1 MPRVT
6 IPGVGD
12 VQFPNNLS
20 RDEIMRQAEAMQVKA
35 SQPVLDPKDLPMG
48 ELIKGGFARSVENL
62 KGTALDVIPA
72 LAASTF
78 GNDEYAKKKM
88 EEFRQHNANIE
99 QEYPTAYQSYKDIN
113 SVGQAF
119 DYGAENFGQLAPD
132 MISFALGAGIGSTA
146 GKFAA
151 KKGLEKALEEHG
163 AEYAAKQGLTKEA
176 EAAYTKRLKDRATEG
191 ILQKQALEHG
201 ADVGLKTGL
210 WGSSLAMNVPDT
222 FNQIYQDT
230 GSLEPGLALTV
241 GPLVAALDVITPERF
256 LRQISPAGKQIV
268 ANELLQK
275 SNLVPVTWK
284 REFGKEVLKNA
295 GVEGLT
301 EGAQQ
306 ALQNYGSQLAGAKD
320 SVFSQH
326 SIDSILDASLRG
338 ALGGSLFG
346 APGAAFEAN
355 RSKTATNELIAKRQQ
370 EEQRQQQ
377 IQSNQQ
383 LLYPTQLAEQQGG
396 AGPTATVGEPP
407 IQGGPQTQ
415 FELPIPTAQVGQA
428 PIQAG
433 EQAQFGLGQQEQQL
447 LNLLQQHQQQ
457 QDIQTKNKQATTENI
472 RQGKLDSTPVQ
483 NAVVETMKTTT
494 EPVKTTP
501 ETTHILDTD
510 KLKAIGLKENAGI
523 FKRLVD
529 KDLSNSTDIVAAKEV
544 LQEALKNKNF
554 APELKTALN
563 NIINKGVEYGE
574 RINTISGT
582 DRTRDEISNKPAK
595 SGVAQ
600 GLGKSQGISVD
611 NIRRPV
617 TATATGEKLQPGAL
631 TATIGQAP
639 INVGQQATFT
649 PSTSPEQIATGVPSN
664 VTTTPAQTAVTPEVP
679 VEANEADKAVIEEQ
693 KKTKKLPRQATEG
706 TQEWQSYWMP
716 PVRDLPLLTSYE
728 GKAAEDISNID
739 DQIKIRYELLPNAKE
754 DPSQLKNLTASEIKD
769 FYAQRDAARIYFTK
783 SKRLV
788 DTLANIAFDVAN
800 DTELFQ
806 PTTETTEEAKFFE
819 GLNGKKANLA
829 ALWVRRNLS
838 KETNLILDKFFT
850 NYKRAATEQNQKN
863 FVQAMIRS
871 YEGIREED
879 IDENYR
885 PERDTTIKGYIDAM
899 NELAANEAAIER
911 HGMKFTKEQI
921 KKHNQR
927 QIELNKRAKDIL
939 HKLIPSAISN
949 LAQALHPRI
958 IQSLADGN
966 LKEALGLLTG
976 SQDAFIAK
984 LANRFNKI
992 ASNTKIRVEPNLTSI
1007 EGKKVPGYYD
1017 PRNNT
1022 IYLDADQGMNTH
1034 VLLHEVGHSVISHEL
1049 DNPNSQLA
1057 RHLKQIFDDVK
1068 DTLDTAYGAQD
1079 VQEFA
1084 AEALA
1089 NPEFRAKLQGIN
1101 PQGRK
1106 HSAWDKFTRAIT
1118 NFIRKLVGM
1127 PSKPLE
1133 SALDEVDRIIDALI
1147 SPAPDYRNS
1156 GALHAPANAKN
1167 PEIFTGVNKLI
1178 SSAPLLGESQ
1188 KAALSEGIKQ
1198 GSSLVK
1204 TGVLAL
1210 LPMHALGEVADTVF
1224 PGLGMK
1230 FNSTIHERDGYRNK
1244 LSRGID
1250 AVVSEAKDA
1259 IKAKPEQHDAFNKLV
1274 NESTVHEVDPTKDL
1288 SDYKTAEDISKYKEL
1303 KSKYDRLA
1311 PQWKNLYPTMRDAY
1325 KQMFEELKNAIKSR
1339 IDGTNL
1345 DDATKEKIKRDI
1357 MAELA
1362 KKGVIDPY
1370 FALGREGDKWL
1381 AFNYITK
1388 DGTPD
1393 RAQEAFKTDYERKL
1407 RMEQLQKLGVTEV
1420 EPYSQISDINYR
1432 RAPSGSF
1439 VNSVLG
1445 IMETNNVD
1453 TKAVDEMM
1461 RLFVTMLP
1469 ETAAAKAFLKRKNTE
1484 GYMEDTIGVF
1494 ERKMRGMAHQIA
1506 NMVYNPKLTSIVD
1519 QMREHTITVGKG
1531 TENIPARDNQLEKSY
1546 LQEFEKHL
1554 GYVLNPRPHDLGGIL
1569 NSAAFAY
1576 TLGWNIS
1583 SAIVNAANI
1592 PMIVAP
1598 YLKGKYGEASV
1609 SKAIGNATKIFLGSG
1624 RETEMEVLGA
1634 NGRKTK
1640 MKVMQSIANYAPDSE
1655 IGKKYKTLIDVANKL
1670 GQLNRSQLYEV
1681 LNGDTR
1687 ATFLNKFN
1695 AASGWVMHHGERMNR
1710 EISMVAA
1717 YDLEMQKLASDIA
1730 SGKLT
1735 QETAEN
1741 QAANKAIYITELT
1754 NGGISAAAAPRV
1766 SQHALGKMFFMYKRY
1781 GISMYYMIM
1790 KTAKEAFDKTLTP
1803 QERKAAWK
1811 QLGGVMGMSALMAGV
1826 GGVPFFGMLSML
1838 YGLFNDD
1845 DDDDLDT
1852 ATRKY
1857 MGDFAF
1863 KGPIEYMTNLSIA
1876 SRISLNDLIIRDTKA
1891 GSAAS
1896 TFQDQVMQVLGGPVY
1911 GVGQRVARGYS
1922 KMNEGHFE
1930 RGLEDLLPSAIS
1942 NALLKAPRYAIEGT
1956 TTLRGDPIT
1965 GDVHAWNIG
1974 AQAFGFA
1981 PADYTKQ
1988 LEISAREKGVDKMVN
2003 QQASKFRN
2011 KWNVARTVGDTDG
2024 MIEARDKL
2032 IELGE
2037 KHPGLGIN
2045 AGTITSDLEKSK
2057 KQFDRATKEMVNGVR
2072 YSKKMLKELQADAAE
2087 YQ

>member
-20 RDEIMRQAEAMQVKA
+20 RDEIMRQAEEMQAKA
-35 SQPVLDPKDLPMG
+35 SQPILDPKDLPMG
-48 ELIKGGFARSVENL
+48 ELIKGGFARSTESL
-62 KGTALDVIPA
+62 KGTALDLIPA

-78 GNDEYAKKKM
+78 GNDKYAKGQM
-88 EEFRQHNANIE
+88 EEYKQRMADVE
-99 QEYPTAYQSYKDIN
+99 QQYPTAYQSYKDIN

-132 MISFALGAGIGSTA
+132 MISFALGAGVGSTA
-146 GKFAA
+146 GKYAA
-151 KKGLEKALEEHG
+151 KKGLERALEEHA
-163 AEYAAKQGLTKEA
+163 AEYATKQGLTKEA
-176 EAAYTKRLKDRATEG
+176 EAAYVSRLKNRATEG
-191 ILQKQALEHG
+191 ALQKQALEHG
-201 ADVGLKTGL
+201 ADIGLKTGL
-210 WGSSLAMNVPDT
+210 WGSSLSMNVPDT
-222 FNQIYQDT
+222 FNQIYQET

-256 LRQISPAGKQIV
+256 LRQISPAGKQLV

-275 SNLVPVTWK
+275 SELVPLAWK

-320 SVFSQH
+320 TVFSQH

-355 RSKTATNELIAKRQQ
+355 RSKQARQTAIDTQ
-370 EEQRQQQ
+370 QRQEQ

-396 AGPTATVGEPP
+396 AEPSATVGEPP

-415 FELPIPTAQVGQA
+415 FELPIPTATVGEA

-433 EQAQFGLGQQEQQL
+433 EQAQFGLNTQEQQL

-457 QDIQTKNKQATTENI
+457 QDIQVKNKQATVENI
-472 RQGKLDSTPVQ
+472 RKGDLNSTPVQ
-483 NAVVETMKTTT
+483 NATVENIKVAAAP
-494 EPVKTTP
+494 EVTTP
-501 ETTHILDTD
+501 ETTHILDAD
-510 KLKAIGLKENAGI
+510 KLKALGLKENAGI

-529 KDLSNSTDIVAAKEV
+529 KDLSKSTDIVAAKEV
-544 LQEALKNKNF
+544 LQEALKNTNF
-554 APELKTALN
+554 TPELKTALN
-563 NIINKGVEYGE
+563 NIINEGVQYGE
-574 RINTISGT
+574 RINAVSAT
-582 DRTRDEISNKPAK
+582 DRAGDEVSNGPAE
-595 SGVAQ
+595 SGDTQ
-600 GLGKSQGISVD
+600 GLGESQGISVD
-611 NIRRPV
+611 NTGRPIL
-617 TATATGEKLQPGAL
+617 TTATGKESQPGAL
-631 TATIGQAP
+631 TATVGQAP

-649 PSTSPEQIATGVPSN
+649 PSISPEQIATGVP
-664 VTTTPAQTAVTPEVP
+664 AQAEVGQ
-679 VEANEADKAVIEEQ
+679 ELTEADKEGITKEKQKPRKVLQEEI
-693 KKTKKLPRQATEG
+693 EG
-706 TQEWQSYWMP
+706 TQEWQQMYTIPAKPFNPYISYSSFYG
-716 PVRDLPLLTSYE
+716 DDITSL
-728 GKAAEDISNID
+728 D
-739 DQIKIRYELLPNAKE
+739 DQLKVRFDLLQNEQKTDEGRAAK
-754 DPSQLKNLTASEIKD
+754 
-769 FYAQRDAARIYFTK
+769 IYFGK
-783 SKRLV
+783 MKRLV
-788 DTLANIAFDVAN
+788 DNLINIGYDLAFDTPV
-800 DTELFQ
+800 FK
-806 PTTETTEEAKFFE
+806 PSTETTNEARFFE
-819 GLNGKKANLA
+819 GLNGKNA
-829 ALWVRRNLS
+829 ALASRWVYTNLS
-838 KETNLILDKFFT
+838 KETQTLFNEILSK
-850 NYKRAATEQNQKN
+850 YKRAASETSQKD
-863 FVQAMIRS
+863 FIKRMQEAI
-871 YEGIREED
+871 EGIRESRLD
-879 IDENYR
+879 
-885 PERDTTIKGYIDAM
+885 RDPTILKYI
-899 NELAANEAAIER
+899 E
-911 HGMKFTKEQI
+911 EQA
-921 KKHNQR
+921 R
-927 QIELNKRAKDIL
+927 EVARAKEGKEKQRPFHYERIMGQKVKVFDIV
-939 HKLIPSAISN
+939 KDAISN
-949 LAQALHPRI
+949 LSQVLHPRI
-958 IQSLADGN
+958 VQALQQGD
-966 LKEALGLLTG
+966 LKTALSYLTANE
-976 SQDAFIAK
+976 DAFIAK
-984 LANRFNKI
+984 TANRFSQI
-992 ASNTKIRVEPNLTSI
+992 ASNTKVRVEPNLVSI

-1049 DNPNSQLA
+1049 DNPDSQLA
-1057 RHLKQIFDDVK
+1057 RQLKQIFDDVK
-1068 DTLDTAYGAQD
+1068 DTLDTAYGAEN

-1089 NPEFRAKLQGIN
+1089 NSEFRAKLQGIN
-1101 PQGRK
+1101 PQGK
-1106 HSAWDKFTRAIT
+1106 AISAWDKFSRAIT
-1118 NFIRKLVGM
+1118 NFLRRLVGM

-1133 SALDEVDRIIDALI
+1133 SALDEVDRIINALI

-1156 GALHAPANAKN
+1156 GALHAPANAKS
-1167 PEIFTGVNKLI
+1167 EKIFTGIDKFINTV
-1178 SSAPLLGESQ
+1178 PYLGENQ

-1198 GSSLVK
+1198 GSSGVK
-1204 TGVLAL
+1204 NVVLAL

-1250 AVVSEAKDA
+1250 AVVNEAKEA

-1288 SDYKTAEDISKYKEL
+1288 SDYKSAEDISKYKEL
-1303 KSKYDRLA
+1303 KNNYDKLA
-1311 PQWKNLYPTMRDAY
+1311 PQWKKLYPTMRDAY

-1370 FALGREGDKWL
+1370 FALGREG
-1381 AFNYITK
+1381 NYWIGYNFINK
-1388 DGTPD
+1388 YGEPD

-1407 RMEQLQKLGVTEV
+1407 RMQELDKLGATEV

-1453 TKAVDEMM
+1453 AKAVDEMM

-1484 GYMEDTIGVF
+1484 GYMEDTVGVF

-1506 NMVYNPKLTSIVD
+1506 NMVYNPKLTSVID

-1531 TENIPARDNQLEKSY
+1531 TENTPARDNQLEKSY

-1554 GYVLNPRPHDLGGIL
+1554 GYVLNPKPHDLGGIL

-1576 TLGWNIS
+1576 TLGFNVS

-1598 YLKGKYGEASV
+1598 YLKGKYGDASV

-1624 RETEMEVLGA
+1624 TETEMEVLGA
-1634 NGRKTK
+1634 GGRKTK
-1640 MKVMQSIANYAPDSE
+1640 MKVMPSIANYAPDSE
-1655 IGKKYKTLIDVANKL
+1655 IGKKYKTLIDVGNKL

-1710 EISMVAA
+1710 EISMIAA

-1735 QETAEN
+1735 QEAAEN
-1741 QAANKAIYITELT
+1741 QAANKAVYTAELT

-1781 GISMYYMIM
+1781 GISMYYMMM

-1811 QLGGVMGMSALMAGV
+1811 QLGGIMGMSTLMAGV

-1838 YGLFNDD
+1838 YSLFNDD

-1857 MGDFAF
+1857 MGDFVY
-1863 KGPIEYMTNLSIA
+1863 KGPIESMTNLSIA

-1942 NALLKAPRYAIEGT
+1942 NVLLKAPRYAIEGT

-1965 GDVHAWNIG
+1965 GDVNAWNIG

-1988 LEISAREKGVDKMVN
+1988 LEISAREKGVDKMIN
-2003 QQASKFRN
+2003 QKASKFRN

-2037 KHPGLGIN
+2037 KHPGLGVN

-2072 YSKKMLKELQADAAE
+2072 YSKKMLKELKADAAE

>member
-20 RDEIMRQAEAMQVKA
+20 RDEIMRQAEAMQAKA
-35 SQPVLDPKDLPMG
+35 SQPILDPKDLPMG
-48 ELIKGGFARSVENL
+48 ELIKGGFARSTESL
-62 KGTALDVIPA
+62 KGTALDLIPA

-78 GNDEYAKKKM
+78 GNDEYAKEQM
-88 EEFRQHNANIE
+88 EEYKQRMSDIE
-99 QEYPTAYQSYKDIN
+99 QQYPTAYQSFKDIN
-113 SVGQAF
+113 NVSQAF

-151 KKGLEKALEEHG
+151 KKGLERALEEHV
-163 AEYAAKQGLTKEA
+163 ATQNLPKVEA
-176 EAAYTKRLKDRATEG
+176 DALLKRYKDRATEG

-210 WGSSLAMNVPDT
+210 WGSSLSMNVPDT

-230 GSLEPGLALTV
+230 GSLEPGLALTI
-241 GPLVAALDVITPERF
+241 GPLVSALDVITPERF

-275 SNLVPVTWK
+275 SELVPLTWK

-295 GVEGLT
+295 GAEGLT

-320 SVFSQH
+320 SVFSQK
-326 SIDSILDASLRG
+326 SVDSILDAALRG

-355 RSKTATNELIAKRQQ
+355 RSKQARQTAIATQQ
-370 EEQRQQQ
+370 AEEQKQQQ

-396 AGPTATVGEPP
+396 AEPTATVGEPP

-415 FELPIPTAQVGQA
+415 FELPIPTATVGQA
-428 PIQAG
+428 PIQVG

-501 ETTHILDTD
+501 ETTHIIDAD
-510 KLKAIGLKENAGI
+510 KLKTTGLKENSGF
-523 FKRLVD
+523 FKQLVD
-529 KDLSNSTDIVAAKEV
+529 KDLSNSTDIVAAKEI
-544 LQEALKNKNF
+544 LREALKNKVLP
-554 APELKTALN
+554 PETKTALN
-563 NIINKGVEYGE
+563 DIINKGVEYGQ
-574 RINTISGT
+574 RLNTVSAA
-582 DRTRDEISNKPAK
+582 DRTGDEVSNRPAELTTTEGT
-595 SGVAQ
+595 SESE
-600 GLGKSQGISVD
+600 GLPVD
-611 NIRRPV
+611 NTGRV
-617 TATATGEKLQPGAL
+617 ATTTAAGEESQPGAL
-631 TATIGQAP
+631 NQ
-639 INVGQQATFT
+639 
-649 PSTSPEQIATGVPSN
+649 
-664 VTTTPAQTAVTPEVP
+664 PAAVAGTELT
-679 VEANEADKAVIEEQ
+679 EADKEGIAKEKQ
-693 KKTKKLPRQATEG
+693 KPAKLSKEATEG
-706 TQEWQSYWMP
+706 TMEWQHMWTIPHAQFNPNMSYSSFY
-716 PVRDLPLLTSYE
+716 T
-728 GKAAEDISNID
+728 EDVANVD
-739 DQIKIRYELLPNAKE
+739 DQLKTRFDLVQNKQTTPEGIAAK
-754 DPSQLKNLTASEIKD
+754 T
-769 FYAQRDAARIYFTK
+769 YFGK
-783 SKRLV
+783 MKRLIDNLV
-788 DTLANIAFDVAN
+788 NIGYDIAFD
-800 DTELFQ
+800 TPMFK
-806 PTTETTEEAKFFE
+806 PTTETTTEARFFE
-819 GLNGKKANLA
+819 GLNGKNARLA
-829 ALWVRRNLS
+829 AKWVHDNLS
-838 KETNLILDKFFT
+838 KETSQTLREIIRRYEIARD
-850 NYKRAATEQNQKN
+850 EVSQKD
-863 FVQAMIRS
+863 FIKHIQDAF
-871 YEGIREED
+871 EGIREGRLD
-879 IDENYR
+879 
-885 PERDTTIKGYIDAM
+885 RDPTILKYIEEQAK
-899 NELAANEAAIER
+899 EAARAKEAKPR
-911 HGMKFTKEQI
+911 PFHYEQI
-921 KKHNQR
+921 LGKKY
-927 QIELNKRAKDIL
+927 KVYDIL
-939 HKLIPSAISN
+939 DNAVSR
-949 LAQALHPRI
+949 LAQTLHPRI
-958 IQSLADGN
+958 VQALQQND
-966 LKEALGLLTG
+966 LKIALGYLTANE
-976 SQDAFIAK
+976 DAFIAK
-984 LANRFNKI
+984 TANRLSQI
-992 ASNTKIRVEPNLTSI
+992 ASNAKVRIEPNLISI

-1022 IYLDADQGMNTH
+1022 IYLDAEQGMNTH
-1034 VLLHEVGHSVISHEL
+1034 VLMHEVLHSVISHEL
-1049 DNPNSQLA
+1049 DNPDSQLG

-1068 DTLDTAYGAQD
+1068 DTLDTAYGAEN

-1084 AEALA
+1084 AEAWS
-1089 NPEFRAKLQGIN
+1089 NSEFRAKLQGIN
-1101 PQGRK
+1101 PQGRAI
-1106 HSAWDKFTRAIT
+1106 SAWDKFSRAIT
-1118 NFIRKLVGM
+1118 NFLRKLVGM

-1133 SALDEVDRIIDALI
+1133 SALDQVDHIIDALI
-1147 SPAPDYRNS
+1147 SPAPQYRNS
-1156 GALHAPANAKN
+1156 GALHAPANAKS
-1167 PEIFTGVNKLI
+1167 PEIFTGMDKIINAIPYLR
-1178 SSAPLLGESQ
+1178 ENQ
-1188 KAALSEGIKQ
+1188 KAALSEGVKR
-1198 GSSLVK
+1198 GSVAVQS
-1204 TGVLAL
+1204 GVLAL

-1224 PGLGMK
+1224 KGLGMK

-1259 IKAKPEQHDAFNKLV
+1259 IKTRPEQHDDFNKLV
-1274 NESTVHEVDPTKDL
+1274 NESTVYEIDPTKDL
-1288 SDYKTAEDISKYKEL
+1288 SDYKSPEDIAKYKEL
-1303 KSKYDRLA
+1303 KAKYNKLA
-1311 PQWKNLYPTMRDAY
+1311 PKWQNLYVTMRDAY
-1325 KQMFEELKNAIKSR
+1325 KQMFEELKDAIRSR
-1339 IDGTNL
+1339 INETNL
-1345 DDATKEKIKRDI
+1345 DNTTKETVKREI
-1357 MAELA
+1357 MDKLS
-1362 KKGVIDPY
+1362 KKGIIEPY
-1370 FALGREGDKWL
+1370 FALGREG
-1381 AFNYITK
+1381 NYWVGYNFINK
-1388 DGTPD
+1388 DGQAD

-1407 RMEQLQKLGVTEV
+1407 RMQELQGMEGVSEV

-1445 IMETNNVD
+1445 IMENNNVD
-1453 TKAVDEMM
+1453 AKAIDEMM

-1469 ETAAAKAFLKRKNTE
+1469 ETAAAKAFLKRKNVE
-1484 GYMEDTIGVF
+1484 GYMEDTVGVF
-1494 ERKMRGMAHQIA
+1494 ERKMRGMSHQIA
-1506 NMVYNPKLTSIVD
+1506 NMAYNPKLTSVVD
-1519 QMREHTITVGKG
+1519 QMREYTITVGKG
-1531 TENIPARDNQLEKSY
+1531 TETTPARDNQVEKAY

-1554 GYVLNPRPHDLGGIL
+1554 GYVLNPKPNDLGGIL

-1576 TLGWNIS
+1576 TLGFNVS

-1598 YLKGKYGEASV
+1598 YLKGKYGEAGV
-1609 SKAIGNATKIFLGSG
+1609 TRAISNATKIFMGSG
-1624 RETEMEVLGA
+1624 REAEMEVLGA
-1634 NGRKTK
+1634 GGRKTK

-1655 IGKKYKTLIDVANKL
+1655 VGKKYKTLIDVANRL

-1681 LNGDTR
+1681 LSGDTR
-1687 ATFLNKFN
+1687 AGFLSKFN

-1710 EISMVAA
+1710 EISMIAA
-1717 YDLEMQKLASDIA
+1717 YDLEMQKLASDIT

-1735 QETAEN
+1735 QEQAEL
-1741 QAANKAIYITELT
+1741 QAANKAIYTAELT

-1781 GISMYYMIM
+1781 GISMYYMMM
-1790 KTAKEAFDKTLTP
+1790 KTAKEAFNKALTP
-1803 QERKAAWK
+1803 AERKAAWK
-1811 QLGGVMGMSALMAGV
+1811 QLGGIMGMSALMAGV
-1826 GGVPFFGMLSML
+1826 GGVPFFGMLAML
-1838 YGLFNDD
+1838 YSLFNDD

-1857 MGDFAF
+1857 MGDFMY
-1863 KGPIEYMTNLSIA
+1863 KGPLEYMTNLSIA
-1876 SRISLNDLIIRDTKA
+1876 SRISLNDLIVRDTK
-1891 GSAAS
+1891 GGTNAS
-1896 TFQDQVMQVLGGPVY
+1896 TFQDQILQVLGGPVY

-1930 RGLEDLLPSAIS
+1930 RGLEDMLPSAMS
-1942 NALLKAPRYAIEGT
+1942 NMLLKAPRYAAEGT

-1965 GDVHAWNIG
+1965 GDVNAWNIG

-1988 LEISAREKGVDKMVN
+1988 LEINAREKGVDKFVN

-2024 MIEARDKL
+2024 MVEARDKL

-2045 AGTITSDLEKSK
+2045 AGTITHDLEKSK

-2087 YQ
+2087 YE

>member
-1 MPRVT
+1 
-6 IPGVGD
+6 
-12 VQFPNNLS
+12 
-20 RDEIMRQAEAMQVKA
+20 
-35 SQPVLDPKDLPMG
+35 
-48 ELIKGGFARSVENL
+48 
-62 KGTALDVIPA
+62 
-72 LAASTF
+72 
-78 GNDEYAKKKM
+78 
-88 EEFRQHNANIE
+88 
-99 QEYPTAYQSYKDIN
+99 
-113 SVGQAF
+113 
-119 DYGAENFGQLAPD
+119 
-132 MISFALGAGIGSTA
+132 
-146 GKFAA
+146 
-151 KKGLEKALEEHG
+151 
-163 AEYAAKQGLTKEA
+163 
-176 EAAYTKRLKDRATEG
+176 
-191 ILQKQALEHG
+191 
-201 ADVGLKTGL
+201 
-210 WGSSLAMNVPDT
+210 
-222 FNQIYQDT
+222 
-230 GSLEPGLALTV
+230 
-241 GPLVAALDVITPERF
+241 
-256 LRQISPAGKQIV
+256 
-268 ANELLQK
+268 
-275 SNLVPVTWK
+275 
-284 REFGKEVLKNA
+284 
-295 GVEGLT
+295 
-301 EGAQQ
+301 
-306 ALQNYGSQLAGAKD
+306 
-320 SVFSQH
+320 
-326 SIDSILDASLRG
+326 
-338 ALGGSLFG
+338 
-346 APGAAFEAN
+346 
-355 RSKTATNELIAKRQQ
+355 
-370 EEQRQQQ
+370 
-377 IQSNQQ
+377 
-383 LLYPTQLAEQQGG
+383 
-396 AGPTATVGEPP
+396 
-407 IQGGPQTQ
+407 
-415 FELPIPTAQVGQA
+415 
-428 PIQAG
+428 
-433 EQAQFGLGQQEQQL
+433 
-447 LNLLQQHQQQ
+447 
-457 QDIQTKNKQATTENI
+457 
-472 RQGKLDSTPVQ
+472 
-483 NAVVETMKTTT
+483 
-494 EPVKTTP
+494 
-501 ETTHILDTD
+501 
-510 KLKAIGLKENAGI
+510 
-523 FKRLVD
+523 
-529 KDLSNSTDIVAAKEV
+529 
-544 LQEALKNKNF
+544 
-554 APELKTALN
+554 
-563 NIINKGVEYGE
+563 
-574 RINTISGT
+574 
-582 DRTRDEISNKPAK
+582 
-595 SGVAQ
+595 
-600 GLGKSQGISVD
+600 
-611 NIRRPV
+611 
-617 TATATGEKLQPGAL
+617 
-631 TATIGQAP
+631 
-639 INVGQQATFT
+639 
-649 PSTSPEQIATGVPSN
+649 
-664 VTTTPAQTAVTPEVP
+664 
-679 VEANEADKAVIEEQ
+679 
-693 KKTKKLPRQATEG
+693 
-706 TQEWQSYWMP
+706 
-716 PVRDLPLLTSYE
+716 
-728 GKAAEDISNID
+728 
-739 DQIKIRYELLPNAKE
+739 
-754 DPSQLKNLTASEIKD
+754 
-769 FYAQRDAARIYFTK
+769 
-783 SKRLV
+783 
-788 DTLANIAFDVAN
+788 
-800 DTELFQ
+800 
-806 PTTETTEEAKFFE
+806 
-819 GLNGKKANLA
+819 
-829 ALWVRRNLS
+829 
-838 KETNLILDKFFT
+838 
-850 NYKRAATEQNQKN
+850 
-863 FVQAMIRS
+863 
-871 YEGIREED
+871 
-879 IDENYR
+879 
-885 PERDTTIKGYIDAM
+885 
-899 NELAANEAAIER
+899 
-911 HGMKFTKEQI
+911 
-921 KKHNQR
+921 
-927 QIELNKRAKDIL
+927 
-939 HKLIPSAISN
+939 
-949 LAQALHPRI
+949 
-958 IQSLADGN
+958 
-966 LKEALGLLTG
+966 
-976 SQDAFIAK
+976 
-984 LANRFNKI
+984 
-992 ASNTKIRVEPNLTSI
+992 
-1007 EGKKVPGYYD
+1007 
-1017 PRNNT
+1017 
-1022 IYLDADQGMNTH
+1022 
-1034 VLLHEVGHSVISHEL
+1034 
-1049 DNPNSQLA
+1049 
-1057 RHLKQIFDDVK
+1057 
-1068 DTLDTAYGAQD
+1068 
-1079 VQEFA
+1079 
-1084 AEALA
+1084 
-1089 NPEFRAKLQGIN
+1089 
-1101 PQGRK
+1101 
-1106 HSAWDKFTRAIT
+1106 
-1118 NFIRKLVGM
+1118 M

-1156 GALHAPANAKN
+1156 GALHAPANAKS
-1167 PEIFTGVNKLI
+1167 PEIFTGVDKYINTV
-1178 SSAPLLGESQ
+1178 PYLGANQ

-1198 GSSLVK
+1198 GSSGIKNV
-1204 TGVLAL
+1204 VLAL

-1407 RMEQLQKLGVTEV
+1407 RMQELNKLGATEI

-1484 GYMEDTIGVF
+1484 GYMEDTVGVF

-1576 TLGWNIS
+1576 TLGFNVS

-1735 QETAEN
+1735 QEAAEN
-1741 QAANKAIYITELT
+1741 QAANKAVYTAELT

-1781 GISMYYMIM
+1781 GISMYYMMM

-1911 GVGQRVARGYS
+1911 GVGQRIARGYS

-2037 KHPGLGIN
+2037 KHPGLGVN